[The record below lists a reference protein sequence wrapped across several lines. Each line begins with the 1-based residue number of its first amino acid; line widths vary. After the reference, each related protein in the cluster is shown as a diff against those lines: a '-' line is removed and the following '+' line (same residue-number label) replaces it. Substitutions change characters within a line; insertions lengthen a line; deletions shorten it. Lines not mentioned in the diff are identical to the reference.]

1 MLRAKFRDL
10 CRIKMSIQHGSR
22 DARIRHSIG
31 RAQQENVPSK
41 PWMRRLYRG
50 L

>member
-1 MLRAKFRDL
+1 
-10 CRIKMSIQHGSR
+10 MSLKLGSR
-22 DARIRHSIG
+22 AARIRHGIG